1 MANSKNPPTDATGA
15 AETNLLIE
23 AFRSFNEASTVLERS
38 YQELQ
43 AHTRELDLELADA
56 NERLRRSLLEQEA
69 TSLHLRSILNSL
81 QVGIMVVDLE
91 GVLEAINPCA
101 VKLVDFEGSVG
112 VNYAEA
118 NLPQA
123 VADFI
128 YDCLEG
134 TMPRIAKREVT
145 LPQPDGQRDLEL
157 QFKLVRPEGGGILSV
172 LILMT
177 DKTLLNRLQSQSKRT
192 ARLAAMGEMAAELA
206 HEIRNPLGSIK
217 LFSGLLEG
225 DLEEQPE
232 QAKLAGQISH
242 GVNVLENI
250 VGNILAFS
258 RNVTPK
264 KEALELAALVEQ
276 SLPLFEME
284 RARKNIEVTLRKP
297 ERRLMIEAD
306 PHLLKQM
313 LLNLCNNAIKAMAPG
328 GRLDIQV
335 NTHDEF
341 AELVITDTGHGIP
354 ADQLPKIFDP
364 FYTTFHGGTGLG
376 LSVVNQIVEKHAGA
390 IDIKSAVDRGT
401 SVYVSLPRSL

>member
-1 MANSKNPPTDATGA
+1 
-15 AETNLLIE
+15 
-23 AFRSFNEASTVLERS
+23 
-38 YQELQ
+38 
-43 AHTRELDLELADA
+43 
-56 NERLRRSLLEQEA
+56 
-69 TSLHLRSILNSL
+69 
-81 QVGIMVVDLE
+81 
-91 GVLEAINPCA
+91 
-101 VKLVDFEGSVG
+101 
-112 VNYAEA
+112 
-118 NLPQA
+118 
-123 VADFI
+123 
-128 YDCLEG
+128 
-134 TMPRIAKREVT
+134 
-145 LPQPDGQRDLEL
+145 
-157 QFKLVRPEGGGILSV
+157 
-172 LILMT
+172 
-177 DKTLLNRLQSQSKRT
+177 
-192 ARLAAMGEMAAELA
+192 MAAELA